1 LIGND
6 GRNRHEP
13 PGTHMLFDP
22 LRLATRIRRRH
33 SQGQALVELAIV
45 IPVMLFL
52 LLGALDLG
60 RLFYA
65 KITVA
70 NAAKEGA
77 FVAASGKGTFSA
89 GACSTSNTVMCAA
102 TSEATGGFVTVSSA
116 NVTASVCPANATFGS
131 TASVTVKASFHAITP
146 FIGAMLGG
154 QDILLGATANAQCAV
169 FPVAADNTPSS
180 GNCTIPDLTP
190 NTDPGPPIV
199 TTTVPKSQAA
209 ALWSEAGFTG
219 TVTPIG
225 DATDWTIVAQ
235 SPASGGSAACTSG
248 VTIYQSAVAMCSVP
262 KFVGEN
268 SNGTSQ
274 QNSIR
279 TTWTNAGF
287 TAANLSFTG
296 SGNKVTAQSIGQS
309 PPTVACSSSI
319 VLTQ

>member
-1 LIGND
+1 
-6 GRNRHEP
+6 
-13 PGTHMLFDP
+13 MLFDT

-33 SQGQALVELAIV
+33 SKGQALVELAIV
-45 IPVMLFL
+45 LPVMLFL

-89 GACSTSNTVMCAA
+89 SACSASNTVMCAA

-169 FPVAADNTPSS
+169 FPVAANNTTSS

-190 NTDPGPPIV
+190 NTDPVTLV
-199 TTTVPKSQAA
+199 TTTVSRSQAA

-225 DATDWTIVAQ
+225 DATDWTIVKQ
-235 SPASGGSAACTSG
+235 SPVSGGSAACTSG
-248 VTIYQSAVAMCSVP
+248 VTIYQTLLTCAAPQASFTS
-262 KFVGEN
+262 
-268 SNGTSQ
+268 SNGTGNASKDYTYTSTSHVDAGCPITSYAWTFDD
-274 QNSIR
+274 NKTS
-279 TTWTNAGF
+279 TAGPVALHSYGSAGNHKATLVVTNAG
-287 TAANLSFTG
+287 G
-296 SGNKVTAQSIGQS
+296 SDSVGPQ
-309 PPTVACSSSI
+309 
-319 VLTQ
+319 

>member
-1 LIGND
+1 
-6 GRNRHEP
+6 
-13 PGTHMLFDP
+13 MLFDP

-45 IPVMLFL
+45 LPVMLFL

-89 GACSTSNTVMCAA
+89 GACSASNTVMCAA
-102 TSEATGGFVTVSSA
+102 TSEATGGFVTVGSA

-169 FPVAADNTPSS
+169 FPVAAIDTTSS
-180 GNCTIPDLTP
+180 GNCTIPDLTT
-190 NTDPGPPIV
+190 NAD
-199 TTTVPKSQAA
+199 TTVYRLDAQG
-209 ALWSEAGFTG
+209 LWADAGFTG
-219 TVTPIG
+219 SVTAIG
-225 DATDWTIVAQ
+225 DGTNWPIVAQ
-235 SPASGGSAACTSG
+235 SPASGASAPCTSG
-248 VTIYQSAVAMCSVP
+248 VTIRQTLSTCAAPVASFTSSHGTGSTS
-262 KFVGEN
+262 KDYTYT
-268 SNGTSQ
+268 STSQ
-274 QNSIR
+274 VATGCPITSYLWTFDDH
-279 TTWTNAGF
+279 TTSSTGPVATHSYGSAGTHTATLVVNNAG
-287 TAANLSFTG
+287 G
-296 SGNKVTAQSIGQS
+296 
-309 PPTVACSSSI
+309 PSS
-319 VLTQ
+319 VGPQ